1 MFGREDGTLAL
12 VLAGGGAR
20 GAYEAGVLAHVAD
33 AHPEVLDRIR
43 IITGSSVGAVNGVFL
58 ASHGLTRDAV
68 HALVRLWQGLA
79 IDDVLGVAR
88 LDMLRL
94 FGAAPLRLLNRSAR
108 SPAVGVLDGS
118 GLWRL
123 LAREIDWDGLHRHV
137 DAGRFDAVAILGT
150 DIATGRTHV
159 FTEARDPSRVR
170 LMKPDTEMVATRL
183 SRPHVLASAA
193 IPLLFPPIRVRGRWY
208 MDGGVRNNTPFSS
221 ALHLGADALF
231 VVDVHGTN
239 EAPDPSDF
247 PGIGMIVGKL
257 LDAIFLDRVE
267 FDLDRLRRINDVV
280 MAAEEAGVLE
290 PVRSA
295 LRARGRPAY
304 RYIPHVVVKP
314 TRDLGRLAA
323 VHVGRVSSRWS
334 FIRVLDALFEDDAK
348 ASGDAAS
355 FLLFDGAFASE
366 LVEIG
371 RRDAAAVFGSS

>member
-1 MFGREDGTLAL
+1 MFAREDAKLAL

-20 GAYEAGVLAHVAD
+20 GAYEAGVLAYVAD
-33 AHPEVLDRIR
+33 HHPEVLDRVR
-43 IITGSSVGAVNGVFL
+43 VITGSSVGAVNGVFL

-68 HALVRLWQGLA
+68 TALVSLWQSLS
-79 IDDVLGVAR
+79 IDQVIGVAR

-94 FGAAPLRLLNRSAR
+94 FGAAPLRLVSRSAR

-123 LAREIDWDGLHRHV
+123 LAREIDWEGLHDNVAR
-137 DAGRFDAVAILGT
+137 GRFDAVAILGT

-159 FTEARDPSRVR
+159 FTEATDPSKVH
-170 LMKPDTEMVATRL
+170 LVKPDMELVPTRI

-239 EAPDPSDF
+239 QARDASDF
-247 PGIGMIVGKL
+247 PGIGQIVGKL

-280 MAAEEAGVLE
+280 AAAEDAGVLDQ
-290 PVRSA
+290 VRAA
-295 LRARGRPAY
+295 LEARGRPAY
-304 RYIPHVVVKP
+304 RFIPHVVVKP
-314 TRDLGRLAA
+314 TADLGRIAA
-323 VHVGRVSSRWS
+323 QHVDNFSGRWS

-348 ASGDAAS
+348 SSGDAAS
-355 FLLFDGAFASE
+355 FLFFDGGFATE
-366 LVEIG
+366 LIEIG
-371 RRDAAAVFGSS
+371 RRDAAAVFGAP